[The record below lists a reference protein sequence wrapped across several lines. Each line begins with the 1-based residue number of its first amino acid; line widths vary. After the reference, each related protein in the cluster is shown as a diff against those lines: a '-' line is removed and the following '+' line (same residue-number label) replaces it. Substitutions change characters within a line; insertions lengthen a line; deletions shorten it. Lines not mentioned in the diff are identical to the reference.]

1 MKVLHRRSTKRVAA
15 FTTALATAVFLVQL
29 AAPAAF
35 AANPPDSAGS
45 FFPVHGGGG
54 AADNQ
59 FAESVS
65 AGDVKMDILSDKAD
79 GVDTTAHL
87 TAVTSAAG
95 SPGAADPGATV
106 VQWYFCDAGLT
117 PPSCPSSGLIG
128 SDSTPTTPVQ
138 TPGYSGSSIDD
149 AWSIGWDIPASL
161 DNVTKDIVV
170 EGCNGAPDSTFSNCA
185 EDVVGSVLLDDS
197 GTGNNPQTT
206 AGEITAPIHGSAVSQ
221 DVDST
226 ATASTSVELTA
237 VAFGIDDC
245 GDDSGDNGSPGG
257 CDDVEENQF
266 ATDTTPN
273 TTTATAKTWSVTLD
287 ASTMDGDSE
296 SALTLYDTDNG
307 SAESFASA
315 QCDDTVGTCAYDR
328 HYFVMEPGT
337 PGTAA
342 QAAVKQ
348 SADVTADATCTTG
361 ASSIFSPAGSTVNLT
376 GCVFDAF
383 RTAVGSEGVFWSLV
397 NTPPTGGGFFV
408 GTPQLVSDTAG
419 HATAAISSA
428 STSAGSS
435 TVVTFCLDH
444 DKNGVCDGVAPKT
457 ANFTITWGVAGGGNT
472 HARSVSL
479 RLRDGLTARG
489 KVTATGFAACAAN
502 VPVKFQKRV
511 SGHWKTLKKV
521 TTSATGSYRAH
532 VKNTHGRFRSLAP
545 KVTMGT
551 DICNRAVSPARRH

>member
-1 MKVLHRRSTKRVAA
+1 LKVLHRRSTKRVAA
-15 FTTALATAVFLVQL
+15 FTTAFAMAAFLVQL

-35 AANPPDSAGS
+35 AANPPDAAGS
-45 FFPVHGGGG
+45 FFPVDGGVAG
-54 AADNQ
+54 Q
-59 FAESVS
+59 FSS
-65 AGDVKMDILSDKAD
+65 ATPGDTRMTVLSDKAD

-87 TAVTSAAG
+87 TALTSAAG
-95 SPGAADPGATV
+95 SPTAATPGATV

-117 PPSCPSSGLIG
+117 PPNCPASGLIG
-128 SDSTPTTPVQ
+128 SDSTATTPVE
-138 TPGYSGSSIDD
+138 TPGYAGDDIDD

-161 DNVTKDIVV
+161 DNVSKDIVV
-170 EGCNGAPDSTFSNCA
+170 EGCNGAPDATFSNCA
-185 EDVVGSVLLDDS
+185 EDAVTGVLLDDS
-197 GTGNNPQTT
+197 GSGNNPQTT

-237 VAFGIDDC
+237 VVFGIDDC
-245 GDDSGDNGSPGG
+245 GDDSGSDSSPEG
-257 CDDVEENQF
+257 CEEVDENQS

-273 TTTATAKTWSVTLD
+273 TTTATAKTWSVTLV
-287 ASTMDGDSE
+287 AATMDGDSE
-296 SALTLYDTDNG
+296 SALTLYDTDNA
-307 SAESFASA
+307 SAVSTVA
-315 QCDDTVGTCAYDR
+315 QCDTGVGTCAYDR

-342 QAAVKQ
+342 QVAVKQ
-348 SADVTADATCTTG
+348 SADVTADATCLTG
-361 ASSIFSPAGSTVNLT
+361 PSSIFSPAGSTVNLT

-383 RTAVGSEGVFWSLV
+383 RNAVGSEGVFWSLV

-419 HATAAISSA
+419 HATAAVSSA

-444 DKNGVCDGVAPKT
+444 DKNGVCDGPAPKT

-472 HARSVSL
+472 HARTVSL
-479 RLRDGLTARG
+479 RLRDSLTARG

-511 SGHWKTLKKV
+511 AGHWKTLKKV

-532 VKNTHGRFRSLAP
+532 VHNTHGRFRSLAP

-551 DICNRAVSPARRH
+551 DICKRAVSPRRRH